1 MSGGR
6 KRLNG
11 HTLAMSQAHI
21 AKAQPKSVPVNER
34 TERSFNLP
42 NTLTFIRILLVPVY
56 IGLFSTPT
64 TARSIFAAAVFGFA
78 ALTDLLDGYIARHRG
93 QVTKIGRL
101 FDPIADK
108 FLVISGLIL
117 LVQFQRV
124 AAWLAIALIVR
135 DLAVTGVRFVAA
147 SRGMIIAAGTLGKY
161 KVVLQIVAIIILTL
175 EGAVTIST
183 LNLHLVGTLTLQVA
197 LIFSLIS
204 GGQYIFEAWNEF
216 SRKGWYT

>member
-1 MSGGR
+1 
-6 KRLNG
+6 
-11 HTLAMSQAHI
+11 MSQVHI
-21 AKAQPKSVPVNER
+21 AKVQHKVVTVDDR
-34 TERSFNLP
+34 TERKFNLP

-64 TARSIFAAAVFGFA
+64 AWRSSGAATVFGLA
-78 ALTDLLDGYIARHRG
+78 ALTDWLDGYFARRRG
-93 QVTKIGRL
+93 QVTKLGRL

-108 FLVISGLIL
+108 FLVISGLVL

-147 SRGMIIAAGTLGKY
+147 SRGIIIAAGTLGKY
-161 KVVLQIVAIIILTL
+161 KVVLQIIAIIILTL
-175 EGAVTIST
+175 EGAIAMST

-204 GGQYIFEAWNEF
+204 GGHYIFEAWTEF
-216 SRKGWYT
+216 SRKGWQT

>member
-1 MSGGR
+1 
-6 KRLNG
+6 
-11 HTLAMSQAHI
+11 MSQAHV
-21 AKAQPKSVPVNER
+21 AKGQPKSVPVNEQ
-34 TERSFNLP
+34 TERTFNLP

-64 TARSIFAAAVFGFA
+64 TVRSMWAAAVFGLA

-108 FLVISGLIL
+108 FLVISGLVL

-135 DLAVTGVRFVAA
+135 DLAVTGVRFVSA
-147 SRGMIIAAGTLGKY
+147 SRSIIIAAGTLGKY
-161 KVVLQIVAIIILTL
+161 KVVLQIVAIILLTL
-175 EGAVTIST
+175 EGAVSMSI
-183 LNLHLVGTLTLQVA
+183 LNLHLVGTVTLQVA

-204 GGQYIFEAWNEF
+204 GGQYIFEAWTEF
-216 SRKGWYT
+216 SKKGWQA

>member
-1 MSGGR
+1 
-6 KRLNG
+6 
-11 HTLAMSQAHI
+11 MSQAQAHV
-21 AKAQPKSVPVNER
+21 AKAQPKAVTVNDER
-34 TERSFNLP
+34 TFNLP

-64 TARSIFAAAVFGFA
+64 AGRSLWAAAVFGLA
-78 ALTDLLDGYIARHRG
+78 ALTDWLDGYIARRRG

-108 FLVISGLIL
+108 FLVISGLVL

-135 DLAVTGVRFVAA
+135 DLAVTGIRFVSA
-147 SRGMIIAAGTLGKY
+147 SRGIIIAAGTLGKY
-161 KVVLQIVAIIILTL
+161 KVVLQIIGIIILTL
-175 EGAVTIST
+175 EGAVAMST
-183 LNLHLVGTLTLQVA
+183 LNLHFVGTLTLQVA

-204 GGQYIFEAWNEF
+204 GGQYIFEAWTEF
-216 SRKGWYT
+216 SRKGWHA

>member
-1 MSGGR
+1 
-6 KRLNG
+6 
-11 HTLAMSQAHI
+11 MSQAHV

-34 TERSFNLP
+34 TERTFNLP
-42 NTLTFIRILLVPVY
+42 NTLTFTRILLVPVY

-64 TARSIFAAAVFGFA
+64 AERSIIAAAVFGLA
-78 ALTDLLDGYIARHRG
+78 ALTDLLDGYIARQRG

-108 FLVISGLIL
+108 FLVISGLVL

-135 DLAVTGVRFVAA
+135 DLAVTGVRFVSA
-147 SRGMIIAAGTLGKY
+147 SRGIIIAAGTLGKY
-161 KVVLQIVAIIILTL
+161 KVVLQIVAIILLTL
-175 EGAVTIST
+175 EGAVSMSI
-183 LNLHLVGTLTLQVA
+183 LNLHLVGTVTLQVA

-204 GGQYIFEAWNEF
+204 GGQYIFEAWTEF
-216 SRKGWYT
+216 SKKGWQA